1 MKKIDQIQRFIYKVY
16 DYRISIMYQK
26 KIKLRLS
33 NKNLPKLNSNE
44 KKKISK
50 LFLSYN
56 IKNIKTDWHEYYS
69 ALNKTFSEKYVPED
83 FFYSKLEPLLNDRSK
98 VSVIAD
104 KNLLSKLFPNIEQPK
119 TIVKNIN
126 GIYLSNDDRVISF
139 KSAIETIS
147 KHSAFIIKPSIDSGG
162 GKNVVLFSQ
171 ESDGQP
177 EKEEIDK
184 VLIKFKQDF
193 IVQEVLT
200 QHANLKKLNPS
211 SINSIRVMSFLND
224 KTVKVLSSF
233 VRMGKKDSFADNVSK
248 GGLCCGID
256 EGGKLSKMAWNLH
269 FDQFSDNGNEI
280 EFDSIKIPYY
290 QEIVQK
296 VRELHQMIPYFR
308 IVSWDISVDS
318 FNNIV
323 LIELNPFKQGINS
336 HQVINGPIL
345 FECLDFA
352 YKTN

>member
-1 MKKIDQIQRFIYKVY
+1 MKNKDRIQSLIYKVY
-16 DYRISIMYQK
+16 DYKISIWYKK
-26 KIKLRLS
+26 KIKLRLGK
-33 NKNLPKLNSNE
+33 KNLPKLNSNE
-44 KKKISK
+44 KNKISK

-171 ESDGQP
+171 ESDSQP
-177 EKEEIDK
+177 EKEKIDK

-224 KTVKVLSSF
+224 KTVNILSSY